1 MRVTTVANRTIDQNK
16 RSLAKARSSALP
28 QDEPDQEDGDL
39 PEEESQAS
47 DSVDDQEPEDTALI
61 PESEDDLTV
70 APEDGGDVD
79 LRMSGG
85 ALATRPSARPAVRE
99 AGTIGG
105 LFAVQPFKFFYES
118 YYELRH
124 KVTWPDS
131 REAWYMSLVVIA
143 MSLLVAAIL
152 GAADF
157 GLNHLVSWLA
167 TY

>member
-1 MRVTTVANRTIDQNK
+1 MANRTIDQNK

-28 QDEPDQEDGDL
+28 QGEPDQEDGDL

-47 DSVDDQEPEDTALI
+47 DSVDDLAGEQEPEDTALI
-61 PESEDDLTV
+61 PTPEDDLTV
-70 APEDGGDVD
+70 APDDGGDLD

-85 ALATRPSARPAVRE
+85 ALAARPSVRPAVRE
-99 AGTIGG
+99 ARPAGG
-105 LFAVQPFKFFYES
+105 LFAVQPFKFLYES
-118 YYELRH
+118 YYELRY

-131 REAWYMSLVVIA
+131 REAWYMAIVVIA
-143 MSLLVAAIL
+143 MSLVVAAIL

-167 TY
+167 SY